1 MHLLLSYI
9 FVYLPMELT
18 REHDIFLIWKILTVD
33 RFQHKH
39 STVKRR
45 QGWTQIAGMINSIVS
60 PRFRVSQTSVRK
72 IFTTWV
78 KEFTKKMENQE
89 KASDIN
95 LADLA
100 ENEQGREEIISIKK
114 HVSFIHKNEQQPQKE
129 AWANVQ
135 ENRKCCLEKFVETKW
150 RTGEANNEKDT
161 KKKKK
166 D

>member
-1 MHLLLSYI
+1 
-9 FVYLPMELT
+9 
-18 REHDIFLIWKILTVD
+18 
-33 RFQHKH
+33 
-39 STVKRR
+39 
-45 QGWTQIAGMINSIVS
+45 
-60 PRFRVSQTSVRK
+60 
-72 IFTTWV
+72 
-78 KEFTKKMENQE
+78 MENQE

-95 LADLA
+95 LADLT
-100 ENEQGREEIISIKK
+100 ENEQGRKEIISIKK

-166 D
+166 DKAEWKWDNRVLARESWKGFRIKERRKQL